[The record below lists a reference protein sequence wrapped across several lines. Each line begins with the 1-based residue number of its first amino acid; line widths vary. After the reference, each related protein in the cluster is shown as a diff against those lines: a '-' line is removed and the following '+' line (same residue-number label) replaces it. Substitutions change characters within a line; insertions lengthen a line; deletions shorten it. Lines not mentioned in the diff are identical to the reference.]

1 MSDYA
6 RIKGGASASES
17 VAVQRAA
24 RPSRQLSDA
33 ERERVAANRAFVH
46 EHMPEL
52 VDFIKE
58 LHAEGLIDGWRA
70 VENCA
75 TTNEP

>member
-1 MSDYA
+1 MPTYA
-6 RIKGGASASES
+6 DIKGQPTRTAAAQAGGRR
-17 VAVQRAA
+17 VAD
-24 RPSRQLSDA
+24 LSDA

-52 VDFIKE
+52 VDFIKA